1 MTSDRSDPAGPTVR
15 VAHVTTVDL
24 TLRFLLLEQMKRLR
38 EEGYEVLAI
47 SAPGPWVPAIEA
59 EGIRHIP
66 WRSATRSWDP
76 LADIR
81 AFREL
86 RSILRRERVDLLHTH
101 NPKPG
106 ILGRIAAGLAGV
118 PIVVNTVHGL
128 YAMPEDPWPKR
139 IGVLGLERLA
149 ARFSDRELFQSE
161 EDLRWARRIGLVPS
175 GRAAFLGNGTD
186 VERFD
191 PDAVPPE
198 RLASLR
204 AELGIPDGAVVVG
217 TVGRLVAEKGYR
229 ELFTA
234 AKQVRG
240 EAAGVAFLVAGDH
253 DVAKQD
259 AIPAAEVDRARAD
272 VIFAGWREDVRDL
285 LALMDVF
292 VLPSWRE
299 GVPRSAIEAAAMGR
313 PLVVTDIRG
322 CREVVRDGVEGI
334 LVPPRAP
341 RRLAEAILELV
352 RDPALRER
360 MGKAARHRAEE
371 RFDERRVLE
380 TVVRT
385 YRDLLDHK
393 GVEVRWAGG
402 APPAIRPARPGDVP
416 AIARLHRRSLPDA
429 FLPRLGDAFL
439 RRLYRAMIADPQAVV
454 LVARSARGLLGFAAG
469 TASVGRFYR
478 RFAVRHGV
486 AAGISALPRL
496 LRRGLLRRL
505 WETARYPQDSGS
517 MPEAELLA
525 IAVAPGARSAGLG
538 ESLVRPLLR
547 ELGAR
552 GVGEVKV
559 VVGADNEGANRFYE
573 RLGFRPIGRIQ
584 LHGEAASNVWKI
596 PCRS

>member
-1 MTSDRSDPAGPTVR
+1 MTSDPSDPAGPTVR

-59 EGIRHIP
+59 EGIRHVP
-66 WRSATRSWDP
+66 WRSVTRSWDP
-76 LADIR
+76 LADVR
-81 AFREL
+81 AFWEL
-86 RSILRRERVDLLHTH
+86 RSILRRERVDILHTH

-106 ILGRIAAGLAGV
+106 ILGRIAARLAGV

-139 IGVLGLERLA
+139 VGVLGLERLA
-149 ARFSDRELFQSE
+149 ARFSDLELFQSE
-161 EDLRWARRIGLVPS
+161 EDLRWARRIGLVPA
-175 GRAAFLGNGTD
+175 GRTVFLGNGTD
-186 VERFD
+186 VERFEQ
-191 PDAVPPE
+191 DAVSPE
-198 RLASLR
+198 RRASLR
-204 AELGIPDGAVVVG
+204 AELGIPDGAVIVG

-229 ELFTA
+229 ELFAA
-234 AKQVRG
+234 AKQVRA
-240 EAAGVAFLVAGDH
+240 EADGVAFLVAGDH
-253 DVAKQD
+253 DAAKPD
-259 AIPAAEVDRARAD
+259 AIPAAEVDRARED

-360 MGKAARHRAEE
+360 MGKAARQRAEE

-385 YRDLLDHK
+385 YRDLLGDK
-393 GVEVRWAGG
+393 GLRGAGG
-402 APPAIRPARPGDVP
+402 GPQAVRPARPGDAA

-439 RRLYRAMIADPQAVV
+439 RRLYRAMIADPEAVV
-454 LVARSARGLLGFAAG
+454 LVARSGRGVVGFVAG
-469 TASVGRFYR
+469 TPSVRRFYR
-478 RFAVRHGV
+478 RFAVRHGIV
-486 AAGISALPRL
+486 AGLSALPRL
-496 LRRGLLRRL
+496 FRRGMLRRL

-525 IAVAPGARSAGLG
+525 VAVEPVHRSAGLG
-538 ESLVRPLLR
+538 ERLVRPLLR

-552 GVGEVKV
+552 GAGEVKV
-559 VVGADNEGANRFYE
+559 VVGADNEGGNRFYQ
-573 RLGFRPIGRIQ
+573 RLGFRPIGRIH

>member
-1 MTSDRSDPAGPTVR
+1 MISDPRGPAVR
-15 VAHVTTVDL
+15 VAHVTTIDL

-59 EGIRHIP
+59 EGIRHVP
-66 WRSATRSWDP
+66 WRSVTRSWDP
-76 LADIR
+76 LADVR

-86 RSILRRERVDLLHTH
+86 RSILRRERVDILHTH

-106 ILGRIAAGLAGV
+106 ILGRIAARLEGV

-128 YAMPEDPWPKR
+128 YAMPEDAWPKR

-161 EDLRWARRIGLVPS
+161 EDLRWARRIGLVPAE
-175 GRAAFLGNGTD
+175 RAVFLGNGTD

-191 PDAVPPE
+191 RDAVSPE
-198 RLASLR
+198 RLTSLR

-229 ELFTA
+229 ELFAA
-234 AKQVRG
+234 AKQVR
-240 EAAGVAFLVAGDH
+240 ADANGVAFLVAGD
-253 DVAKQD
+253 DDAAKPD
-259 AIPAAEVDRARAD
+259 AIPAAEVDRARED

-285 LALMDVF
+285 LAVMDVF

-313 PLVVTDIRG
+313 PLIVTDIRG
-322 CREVVRDGVEGI
+322 CREVVRDGIEGL

-352 RDPALRER
+352 RDSALRER

-385 YRDLLDHK
+385 YGDLLDEMGLRK
-393 GVEVRWAGG
+393 AGG
-402 APPAIRPARPGDVP
+402 GPPAVRPARPGDAA
-416 AIARLHRRSLPDA
+416 AIARLHGRSLPEA

-439 RRLYRAMIADPQAVV
+439 LRLYRAMIADPEAVV
-454 LVARSARGLLGFAAG
+454 LVARSGRSVVGFVAG
-469 TASVGRFYR
+469 TRSVSRFYR
-478 RFAVRHGV
+478 RFAVRHGI
-486 AAGISALPRL
+486 AAGLSVLPRL
-496 LRRGLLRRL
+496 FRRGMLRRL
-505 WETARYPQDSGS
+505 WETARYPQDSSS

-525 IAVAPGARSAGLG
+525 VAVEPGHRSAGLG
-538 ESLVRPLLR
+538 ERLVRPLLR
-547 ELGAR
+547 ELGSR

-559 VVGADNEGANRFYE
+559 VVGADNVGANRFYE

>member
-1 MTSDRSDPAGPTVR
+1 MTSDPSDPAGPTVR

-59 EGIRHIP
+59 EGIRHVP
-66 WRSATRSWDP
+66 WRSVTRSWDP
-76 LADIR
+76 LADVR

-86 RSILRRERVDLLHTH
+86 RSILRRERVDILHTH

-106 ILGRIAAGLAGV
+106 ILGRIAARLAGV

-139 IGVLGLERLA
+139 VGVLGLERLA
-149 ARFSDRELFQSE
+149 ARFSDLELFQSE
-161 EDLRWARRIGLVPS
+161 EDLRWARRIGLVPA
-175 GRAAFLGNGTD
+175 GRAVFLGNGTD

-191 PDAVPPE
+191 PDAVSPE
-198 RLASLR
+198 RRASLR
-204 AELGIPDGAVVVG
+204 AELGIPDGAAIVG

-229 ELFTA
+229 ELFAA
-234 AKQVRG
+234 AKQVRA
-240 EAAGVAFLVAGDH
+240 EADGVAFLVAGDY
-253 DVAKQD
+253 DAAKPD
-259 AIPAAEVDRARAD
+259 AIPAAEVDRARED

-360 MGKAARHRAEE
+360 MGKAARQRAEE

-385 YRDLLDHK
+385 YRDLLGEK
-393 GVEVRWAGG
+393 GLQVAGG
-402 APPAIRPARPGDVP
+402 GPQAVRPARPGDAA

-439 RRLYRAMIADPQAVV
+439 RRLYRAMIADPEAVV
-454 LVARSARGLLGFAAG
+454 LVARSGRGVVGFVAG
-469 TASVGRFYR
+469 TPSVRRFYR
-478 RFAVRHGV
+478 RFAVRNGIV
-486 AAGISALPRL
+486 AGLSALPRL
-496 LRRGLLRRL
+496 FRRGMLRRL

-525 IAVAPGARSAGLG
+525 VAVEPVHRSAGLG
-538 ESLVRPLLR
+538 ERLVRPLLR

-552 GVGEVKV
+552 GADEVKV
-559 VVGADNEGANRFYE
+559 VVGADNEGANRFYQ
-573 RLGFRPIGRIQ
+573 RLGFRPIGLIH